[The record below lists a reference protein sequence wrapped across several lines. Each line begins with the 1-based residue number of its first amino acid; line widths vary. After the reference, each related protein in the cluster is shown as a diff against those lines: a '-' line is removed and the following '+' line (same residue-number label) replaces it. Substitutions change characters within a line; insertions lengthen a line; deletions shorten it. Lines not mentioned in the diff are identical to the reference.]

1 MKILSNMKFLTVAA
15 FMILAA
21 QTSWSQCKEFKW
33 PEDKAKA
40 EEQLAIYSD
49 AMKQGN
55 YKAAVPGIQWFL
67 KNAPNWNTK
76 LYIDGADI
84 YNKLASAEKD
94 PARKQVLVDSLMWL
108 YDQRIAT
115 CNDEVNVLNR
125 KAIYAAVY
133 NMQNK
138 DKTAEVLK
146 MFDRVFEISGN
157 NVSDNNLDNYMKVVY
172 ANFALLKNLSEDDI
186 LSRYDKMQAVVDAKI
201 KAAAAAGKTADV
213 EKLKA
218 IKSGSDELLVKM
230 VTVDCNF
237 VKTKLEP
244 KYRANPDD
252 LVLAKKIFGFM
263 LVGKCTEDPLWLE
276 TGEAIH
282 KLSKPEDQDYGLVKN
297 LGVKNLSIG
306 NDEKALGYFKE
317 ALQLATTPGDKSE
330 TLIYIGTTQAK
341 AGNKSAARESYRQ
354 AAAADP
360 SNKDAWEKIGD
371 LYATSFAE
379 CGKKES
385 QAQDRLV
392 FIAAYEMYA
401 KAGNQQKMASV
412 KEQFPS
418 KEDIFLYSWKVG
430 DVKSTGCWISESVAL
445 RTRD

>member
-1 MKILSNMKFLTVAA
+1 
-15 FMILAA
+15 
-21 QTSWSQCKEFKW
+21 
-33 PEDKAKA
+33 
-40 EEQLAIYSD
+40 
-49 AMKQGN
+49 
-55 YKAAVPGIQWFL
+55 
-67 KNAPNWNTK
+67 
-76 LYIDGADI
+76 
-84 YNKLASAEKD
+84 
-94 PARKQVLVDSLMWL
+94 
-108 YDQRIAT
+108 
-115 CNDEVNVLNR
+115 
-125 KAIYAAVY
+125 
-133 NMQNK
+133 
-138 DKTAEVLK
+138 
-146 MFDRVFEISGN
+146 
-157 NVSDNNLDNYMKVVY
+157 
-172 ANFALLKNLSEDDI
+172 LSEDDI

-218 IKSGSDELLVKM
+218 VKSGSDELLVKM

-244 KYRANPDD
+244 KYRANPND

-317 ALQLATTPGDKSE
+317 ALQLATTPSDKSE

-341 AGNKSAARESYRQ
+341 AGNKNAARESYRQ

-360 SNKDAWEKIGD
+360 SNKEAWEKIGD
-371 LYATSFAE
+371 LYATSFGE

-401 KAGNQQKMASV
+401 KSGNQQKMASV

-430 DVKSTGCWISESVAL
+430 DVKSTGCWIGESVAL